1 MRSTKMLTSK
11 ANDKPS
17 LGGHPR
23 IALDITIE
31 LLAETMLSTLVL
43 DENFPLLVTQ
53 VRVGNDSTDGVPDLI
68 LRSHRWKVAAGQ
80 PVPNH
85 ALRGGLRSCV
95 QAGKAVPALT
105 YPPAPG
111 GRHDALIKGLS
122 VGQAQTK
129 DRVPDGDQF
138 RNSQVLGKI
147 DVKASAGCD
156 PDSGH
161 FVDVSRDKHAPMDDQ
176 LRALR
181 KDSARR

>member
-1 MRSTKMLTSK
+1 MLTSK

-31 LLAETMLSTLVL
+31 LLAETMLSALVL

-95 QAGKAVPALT
+95 QAGKAVPAST
-105 YPPAPG
+105 YPPTPG
-111 GRHDALIKGLS
+111 GRHDAPIKGLS